1 MTRLSWKVVLPRT
14 AYNAFRETCY
24 QVYPKEHLSALV
36 GTVEDAVVVVT
47 DFLGLHHTHPNKN
60 TIDYG
65 EDDLASVKMRAVRQ
79 GKRFVGTIHSH
90 PGAGHRERENLDWH
104 WRLIERITRV
114 KETPANE
121 KARVGDHRNVGMYTG
136 VLGTIARDGDTL
148 ALDTLSVV

>member
-65 EDDLASVKMRAVRQ
+65 EDALASAKMRAVRQ

-90 PGAGHRERENLDWH
+90 PGTGACPHPSRQDMLSGVADGELVMGILYV
-104 WRLIERITRV
+104 WRDRRF
-114 KETPANE
+114 
-121 KARVGDHRNVGMYTG
+121 HS
-136 VLGTIARDGDTL
+136 TL
-148 ALDTLSVV
+148 EFFEPRPPIKVSFR